1 MSQVQ
6 EQEDDD
12 EERPRKRYRRTFVP
26 IEDKRRSEV
35 HNIIAGAICD
45 TMDVDDME
53 RLTAEQDLTKIRYRW
68 LGRDGLDDAPTPRC
82 TPKRKRTSD
91 ADFSLTTTE

>member
-6 EQEDDD
+6 EQEDEE
-12 EERPRKRYRRTFVP
+12 EERPRKRHRRTFVP

-35 HNIIAGAICD
+35 HNVIADAICD
-45 TMDVDDME
+45 IMDVDDLE
-53 RLTAEQDLTKIRYRW
+53 RLTAEHDLTKIRYTW

-91 ADFSLTTTE
+91 VGFGLTTE